1 VQHRQRKVLG
11 SSDRACPECGNRG
24 LTVTRS
30 RRVRSGRQW
39 LNPAWRAERRTYES
53 CPACGARFALAAPSS
68 PAVKTAD
75 TPKGRSPIGW
85 FLLVLL
91 VLVVLVETVVL
102 AGMASFV
109 SPWLS
114 AGVVLGVMVAV
125 MVIVWD
131 ARHRARR

>member
-1 VQHRQRKVLG
+1 
-11 SSDRACPECGNRG
+11 
-24 LTVTRS
+24 
-30 RRVRSGRQW
+30 
-39 LNPAWRAERRTYES
+39 
-53 CPACGARFALAAPSS
+53 
-68 PAVKTAD
+68 
-75 TPKGRSPIGW
+75 
-85 FLLVLL
+85 VLL
-91 VLVVLVETVVL
+91 VLVVVVETVIL